1 MARRWARSAGTAFIV
16 YVGFLAGCAAPEP
29 LAAPSSETLQA
40 ALDRILFDPESTCE
54 ELQAEFGAWNLPLV
68 NDPSE
73 LGLMYEDVRVVTDDG
88 ETLRVWLLPADAAR
102 GLVVLSI
109 GNSGELPCYLFTA
122 QIAIGAGFSVAMVEP
137 RGFGESTGVPSVEH
151 LADDL
156 EVAAEWARSATGE
169 PAVALMGVSLGTV
182 ASAAVAAR
190 RPDLVSAVVLD
201 SPLVLAAQFERLEPV
216 FGANTT
222 QVLGLLDPEWEVDVQ
237 VARSTQPLLVLSG
250 SSDVLTPAI
259 DAQRVYDASIS
270 AERAIVFF
278 PNAGHAR
285 GQFLYTAW
293 YTDILA
299 EFLEKTRPQR

>member
-1 MARRWARSAGTAFIV
+1 MARHWARSAGTASIAW
-16 YVGFLAGCAAPEP
+16 VGLIAGCTAPEP
-29 LAAPSSETLQA
+29 LSAPSAETLQA

-54 ELQAEFGAWNLPLV
+54 QLQAEFGAWNLPLV
-68 NDPSE
+68 NNPSE
-73 LGLMYEDVRVVTDDG
+73 LGLAYQDVRVVTDDG
-88 ETLRVWLLPADAAR
+88 ATLRVWMLPADAGR

-122 QIAIGAGFSVAMVEP
+122 QIVIGAGFSVAMVEP
-137 RGFGESTGVPSVEH
+137 RGFGESGGVPSVEH
-151 LADDL
+151 LASDL
-156 EVAAEWARSATGE
+156 EAAAEWARSASGE
-169 PAVALMGVSLGTV
+169 SAVALMGVSLGTV

-216 FGANTT
+216 FGGNTT
-222 QVLGLLDPEWEVDVQ
+222 RVLGLLDPEWEVDVQ
-237 VARSTQPLLVLSG
+237 AARITQPLLVLSG
-250 SSDVLTPAI
+250 ATDTLTPAV
-259 DAQRVYDASIS
+259 DAQRVYDAAI
-270 AERAIVFF
+270 ATERAVVYF

-299 EFLEKTRPQR
+299 EFLEKTRPQS